1 MAQKVT
7 ILLLPYFCELVL
19 ATFDERFVYGCWG
32 TSEKK
37 PPAVDEAP
45 QEKNK

>member
-19 ATFDERFVYGCWG
+19 ATFDKRFVYGCWG
-32 TSEKK
+32 TSQKNLLLLMRHQQARKK
-37 PPAVDEAP
+37 
-45 QEKNK
+45 